1 MVYINILVCHLTRLS
16 CKSDRGAGAG
26 GGGGMNGNFQRHLIP
41 YVQPKP
47 ENPEAYN
54 M

>member
-16 CKSDRGAGAG
+16 CKSDREGEGR
-26 GGGGMNGNFQRHLIP
+26 GMNGNFQRHLIP

>member
-1 MVYINILVCHLTRLS
+1 MVN
-16 CKSDRGAGAG
+16 D
-26 GGGGMNGNFQRHLIP
+26 NFQRHLIP